1 LSKIDGTV
9 TAEDALSQA
18 DSACYYVKTHGRN
31 GLEVFRPDNQAI
43 AQLSTEAGW
52 SIRIKDA
59 LRDRRM
65 EMWLQP
71 ILPLRG
77 DGKPYFE
84 ALVRMREMDG
94 KIVMPGQFLSAAE
107 NFGNMQQID
116 QFALYESMNLLAG
129 HPTLRLS
136 INLSARTLNNEHLP
150 VIVER
155 LLTAWRIAPDRVL
168 FEITETAMIQNLAQ
182 ARQLITAIKQFG
194 CRFALDDFGAGASS
208 MLYLRDLPVDV
219 LKIDGSFI
227 RSLDV
232 DPINRA
238 LVKSINEIAHV
249 LGKQTVAEYVVSAAV
264 LQVVKSL
271 GVDYVQGWH
280 VCEPAPPD
288 HFFKLG
294 LENITLPRA

>member
-1 LSKIDGTV
+1 
-9 TAEDALSQA
+9 
-18 DSACYYVKTHGRN
+18 
-31 GLEVFRPDNQAI
+31 
-43 AQLSTEAGW
+43 
-52 SIRIKDA
+52 
-59 LRDRRM
+59 
-65 EMWLQP
+65 
-71 ILPLRG
+71 
-77 DGKPYFE
+77 
-84 ALVRMREMDG
+84 
-94 KIVMPGQFLSAAE
+94 
-107 NFGNMQQID
+107 
-116 QFALYESMNLLAG
+116 MNLLAG

-155 LLTAWRIAPDRVL
+155 LITAWRIAPDRVL

-264 LQVVKSL
+264 LQAVKSL

-288 HFFKLG
+288 YFFKLG